1 MQESVCL
8 ERPLKAMLGVT
19 QSETVTESLLPV
31 KQQFSLLENGDTDD
45 FMVVVI

>member
-1 MQESVCL
+1 MSGEAF
-8 ERPLKAMLGVT
+8 KGHAGVI

-45 FMVVVI
+45 FMVVVVI